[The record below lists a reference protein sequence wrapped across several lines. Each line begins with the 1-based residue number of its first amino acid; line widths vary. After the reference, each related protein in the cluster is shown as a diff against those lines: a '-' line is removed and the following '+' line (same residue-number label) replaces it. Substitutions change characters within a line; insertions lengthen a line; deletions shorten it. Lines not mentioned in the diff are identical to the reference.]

1 MKRLHA
7 LVVTRRYW
15 PHCDDGCHRLARLIG
30 GLQRQGVRVNVLAP
44 RYERRWP
51 AEIRHREALVMRPLL
66 AARSDWTTPRYL
78 RQLGKW
84 AVENVPRYD
93 LVYCDTMRDDAA
105 VFIQQAKHSSVPCVV
120 RCGNLMGESDMRWQ
134 ARSRT
139 HRGAFRKC
147 CDADAIIA
155 PRASLQQALLAA
167 GVPPAKI
174 VRIGQGIGPPV
185 NVTAASRKA
194 ARDALAHINS
204 DLCVPQGG
212 RVILCA
218 TRMCEAGQ
226 VFEVASAATALLN
239 RHGRDRLWLIG
250 DGPLRGKIFQQLK
263 HEGLTRFVRMPGSFD
278 HMEELMHA
286 ADVFVLPSA
295 DEGADWFWPLAIA
308 AGLPAAVADCP
319 DTRSFAGAAFAM
331 MPSFPGV
338 CPAAAFDVVQE
349 LLDSMEQ
356 ASAEAR
362 KLRRQL
368 TLAMPEGGA
377 VDRHVQLFCRLTE
390 NRNLD
395 SQQGAFG

>member
-15 PHCDDGCHRLARLIG
+15 PHCDDSCHRLASLVG

-51 AEIRHREALVMRPLL
+51 SKIRHRETLVMRPLM

-84 AVENVPRYD
+84 ADENVASYD

-105 VFIQQAKHSSVPCVV
+105 VLTQQAKQSLVPCVV
-120 RCGNLMGESDMRWQ
+120 RCGNVLGESDLHWQ
-134 ARSRT
+134 SRSRA

-147 CDADAIIA
+147 CAADAIIA
-155 PRASLQQALLAA
+155 PRASIQQGLLAA

-174 VRIGQGIGPPV
+174 VRIGQGIGPPI
-185 NVTAASRKA
+185 NVTDASRKA
-194 ARDALAHINS
+194 AREALAYINS

-212 RVILCA
+212 RVIVCA
-218 TRMCEAGQ
+218 TRMCEAGH
-226 VFEVASAATALLN
+226 VLEIASAATALLN
-239 RHGRDRLWLIG
+239 RHNDDRLWLIG

-263 HEGLTRFVRMPGSFD
+263 TDGMTRCVRMPGSFD
-278 HMEELMHA
+278 HMDDLMHA

-295 DEGADWFWPLAIA
+295 DDGADWFWPLAIA
-308 AGLPAAVADCP
+308 AGVPTAVADCP
-319 DTRSFAGAAFAM
+319 DTRSFVGAAFSTI
-331 MPSFPGV
+331 PSFPVV
-338 CPAAAFDVVQE
+338 CPAAAFDVTQE
-349 LLDSMEQ
+349 LLDSMAQ
-356 ASAEAR
+356 AGEDAR
-362 KLRRQL
+362 KLRQQL
-368 TLAMPEGGA
+368 TMVMPEGKA
-377 VDRHVQLFCRLTE
+377 VDRHVQLFGRLIE